1 MARHRDVDVLV
12 VGAGPAGCAAAITL
26 AQAGVAATV
35 LDGPRREQ
43 PGGELVVPRAAR
55 ALAELGL
62 GDWLSTLP
70 PETVCEGLA
79 LLTPDVS
86 RSTSLPFVGKTG
98 RLVDRLEL
106 DRALQA
112 AATRAGAE
120 ILRGLGAT
128 VPTFEGT
135 RLVGLAA
142 RGPGEHEEVIS
153 CKALID
159 ASGRSAFLAHRLGW
173 GFPYPRHQRSA
184 AWAVYSGVAL
194 PEWASSGRAT
204 TVALR
209 DGFLS
214 LAPLGAGRVSIG
226 TSLPRRT
233 WDECNGSAERLL
245 GKALGGCPPADWM
258 LARATVERPA
268 SVVPSLAFR
277 VMDVAG
283 QGFCMV
289 GDAAGYLD
297 QVVPHGLLAA
307 LLGGQSAGLDVADA
321 LLRRG
326 RVTAVDFGPTIT
338 LVRLLQR
345 QQLALVHAFYD
356 RDFLA
361 VLLAGHQHLGARR
374 ALLRL
379 LEGDVLPPR
388 RWRKLARAWI
398 LVALASLQELTRRLG
413 APVFPLVQ

>member
-35 LDGPRREQ
+35 LDGTRREQ

-55 ALAELGL
+55 ALGELGL
-62 GDWLSTLP
+62 GDWLSALP
-70 PETVCEGLA
+70 PEAACEGLA

-86 RSTSLPFVGKTG
+86 RSSELPFLGKTG
-98 RLVDRLEL
+98 WLVDRLEL

-112 AATRAGAE
+112 AAVRAGVE
-120 ILRGLGAT
+120 ILHDLGAT
-128 VPTFEGT
+128 VPSFEGP
-135 RLVGLAA
+135 RLVGVAA
-142 RGPGEHEEVIS
+142 RGPGEREEVIS

-184 AWAVYSGVAL
+184 AWAVYAGVAL
-194 PEWASSGRAT
+194 PDWVSSTRLTA
-204 TVALR
+204 VALPT
-209 DGFLS
+209 GFLS
-214 LAPLGAGRVSIG
+214 LALLGAGRVSIG

-233 WDECNGSAERLL
+233 WDECSGSAERLL
-245 GKALGGCPPADWM
+245 GKALGGCPPVDWM
-258 LARATVERPA
+258 LARATLERPVG
-268 SVVPSLAFR
+268 VVPSLAFR

-307 LLGGQSAGLDVADA
+307 LLGGQSAGLDAADA

-356 RDFLA
+356 RDFRA
-361 VLLAGHQHLGARR
+361 VLMAGYEHLGARR

-388 RWRKLARAWI
+388 RWRKLARAWV
-398 LVALASLQELTRRLG
+398 LVGLAGLQSLTRRLG
-413 APVFPLVQ
+413 APVFPAVQ

>member
-35 LDGPRREQ
+35 LDGPRRDQ
-43 PGGELVVPRAAR
+43 PGGELLVPRAAR

-62 GDWLSTLP
+62 GDWLSALP
-70 PETVCEGLA
+70 PETVCPGLA
-79 LLTPDVS
+79 LLTPDVN
-86 RSTSLPFVGKTG
+86 RATSLPFLGKAG
-98 RLVDRLEL
+98 WLVDRLEL

-112 AATRAGAE
+112 AAARAGVE
-120 ILRGLGAT
+120 ILHGLGAT
-128 VPTFEGT
+128 VPSFEGT
-135 RLVGLAA
+135 RLVGVAA
-142 RGPGEHEEVIS
+142 RGPDEREEVIS

-159 ASGRSAFLAHRLGW
+159 ASGRSSFLAHRLGW

-184 AWAVYSGVAL
+184 GWAVYAGVAL
-194 PEWASSGRAT
+194 PEWVPSTRM
-204 TVALR
+204 TVVTLPT
-209 DGFLS
+209 GFLS
-214 LAPLGAGRVSIG
+214 LAPLGGGRVSVG
-226 TSLPRRT
+226 TALPRRT
-233 WDECNGSAERLL
+233 WDECGGSAERLL
-245 GKALGGCPPADWM
+245 GKALGECPPADWM
-258 LARATVERPA
+258 LARATLERPVG
-268 SVVPSLAFR
+268 VVPSLAFR

-307 LLGGQSAGLDVADA
+307 LLGGQSAGLDAADA

-356 RDFLA
+356 RDFRA
-361 VLLAGHQHLGARR
+361 VLMAGHEHLGARR

-413 APVFPLVQ
+413 APVFPVV